1 MDVVSLNDNVVY
13 VVVMV
18 DELAQTHLRD
28 KDSSDEASGSS
39 ISMEQVSCDDA
50 MSKKDSK
57 DTNFREQIFKC
68 QRNDK
73 GSRIQEQKAKIQEN
87 DD

>member
-13 VVVMV
+13 VLVLV
-18 DELAQTHLRD
+18 DELAQTNLRD
-28 KDSSDEASGSS
+28 KDSSDEASDSS
-39 ISMEQVSCDDA
+39 MSMEQDSCDDA
-50 MSKKDSK
+50 ISKKDSK

-68 QRNDK
+68 QGNDK
-73 GSRIQEQKAKIQEN
+73 GNRIQEQKAKIQEN

>member
-13 VVVMV
+13 VLVLV

-28 KDSSDEASGSS
+28 KDSSDEASDSS
-39 ISMEQVSCDDA
+39 MSMEQDSCDDA
-50 MSKKDSK
+50 ISKKGSK

-68 QRNDK
+68 
-73 GSRIQEQKAKIQEN
+73 
-87 DD
+87 